1 MRPIDMH
8 CDTILGLIDDKG
20 GLGLYENN
28 LSVDIKKLKKG
39 NSLAQFFAMWVNI
52 KSKKDPME
60 NCLELID
67 RFYVELEKNSH
78 SISIATNYEDIIKN
92 DDSDK
97 ISAILTIEEGGTIK
111 GELYNLRNFY
121 RLGVRAITLTWN
133 EPNEIGYPNTTSK
146 YRSKGLTKFGQQ
158 VVDEMNRLG
167 MLIDVSH
174 LSDEGFYDVA
184 KLSSK
189 PFIASHSNSRTMKNH
204 PRNLTDD
211 MIKVLSASGGVMGI
225 CFDRDFLRN
234 TDKARIEDMIR
245 HIKHIKNIGGI
256 EVIALGSDFDG
267 SHPNCEINNIG
278 EIEKLAFA
286 LSDNKFSEDE
296 IDKIFY
302 KNALR
307 VIKDVL

>member
-1 MRPIDMH
+1 
-8 CDTILGLIDDKG
+8 
-20 GLGLYENN
+20 
-28 LSVDIKKLKKG
+28 
-39 NSLAQFFAMWVNI
+39 
-52 KSKKDPME
+52 
-60 NCLELID
+60 
-67 RFYVELEKNSH
+67 
-78 SISIATNYEDIIKN
+78 
-92 DDSDK
+92 
-97 ISAILTIEEGGTIK
+97 
-111 GELYNLRNFY
+111 
-121 RLGVRAITLTWN
+121 
-133 EPNEIGYPNTTSK
+133 
-146 YRSKGLTKFGQQ
+146 
-158 VVDEMNRLG
+158 MNRLG

-211 MIKVLSASGGVMGI
+211 MIKVLSESGGGVMGI
-225 CFDRDFLRN
+225 CFERDFLGN
-234 TDKARIEDMIR
+234 TEKARIEDMIR

-296 IDKIFY
+296 IDKIFF
-302 KNALR
+302 
-307 VIKDVL
+307 IKMS